1 MIFST
6 EFKQEVFDTLQFN
19 PYLLACMESMESNN
33 FNRFRIY
40 IDLALD
46 EVKKGMEPRLLLDE
60 GDRLL
65 WNGIVTQ
72 YFNISKLYTTFME
85 QYNMELD
92 SKKVSKHG

>member
-1 MIFST
+1 MTFST

-19 PYLLACMESMESNN
+19 PYLLACMESLESNN
-33 FNRFRIY
+33 PNRFRIY

-72 YFNISKLYTTFME
+72 YLAISNLYSKFME

-92 SKKVSKHG
+92 SKKVNANG

>member
-19 PYLLACMESMESNN
+19 PYLLGCMEALESNN
-33 FNRFRIY
+33 PNRFRIY
-40 IDLALD
+40 IDLALE
-46 EVKKGMEPRLLLDE
+46 EVKDGMHPRLLIDE

-72 YFNISKLYTTFME
+72 YLGITKLYSKFME
-85 QYNMELD
+85 QYNLELD
-92 SKKVSKHG
+92 SKKVKSL

>member
-1 MIFST
+1 MVFST
-6 EFKQEVFDTLQFN
+6 EYKQKVFDTLQFN
-19 PYLLACMESMESNN
+19 PYLLLCMESLESNN
-33 FNRFRIY
+33 SNRFRIY

-72 YFNISKLYTTFME
+72 YFAISKLYSEFMDM
-85 QYNMELD
+85 YNVELD
-92 SKKVSKHG
+92 SAKTRVNG